1 MFLRNIVS
9 CGNTK
14 DKISESMDQVNG
26 NEFLFMQ
33 LVMQNQQIAMMSLGR
48 MKNPVTNKTEKNLE
62 YAKIAIETLDMLKEK
77 TSGNLSEYEDQF
89 LSEAIKE
96 IKLIYVEETDK
107 E

>member
-1 MFLRNIVS
+1 
-9 CGNTK
+9 
-14 DKISESMDQVNG
+14 MDQVNG